1 MSARGPQLFIIGA
14 SLSKQ
19 QQISVADQA
28 IRKALSE
35 IAQKGVRDSE
45 LKRVQ
50 AQIISSQIYKRDSV
64 FAQAMEIGMTEIVG
78 ISWREKDQILERLQ
92 RVKSLDI
99 QRVIQKY
106 FIDDA
111 LTVAVLDPQPLA
123 QSSQPR
129 ATIPGGRH

>member
-1 MSARGPQLFIIGA
+1 
-14 SLSKQ
+14 
-19 QQISVADQA
+19 VADQA

-35 IAQKGVRDSE
+35 IAQKGVKDSE